1 MIGDIWL
8 RHKINKQFAA
18 GVVTVGPV
26 YLSSDLI
33 EYYTD
38 KMYDLRYTPGGA
50 WFISRPQLMVDDEW
64 REQLK

>member
-18 GVVTVGPV
+18 GALIVGPV

-33 EYYTD
+33 EYYVD
-38 KMYDLRYTPGGA
+38 KMYNLRYIPGGA
-50 WFISRPQLMVDDEW
+50 WFISRPQLTTDDEW